1 MTFRTRVFLAFAAG
15 LLLPLALVMYGM
27 RHEMTARL
35 TAEYERRVSALADL
49 VQQTFAADAARVD
62 SSVATI
68 AARLAADN
76 RFRAIV
82 VPGGDID
89 RGWLLDYGA
98 GAMRAGGLVVLRVQ
112 DSAGRVLSS
121 GHFRNEF
128 DRRDDALPQ
137 LLARDGSPSPLVRMR
152 TAEGNVLALARVDS
166 FAVAGRRFVVLGGRR
181 VDQDYLQR
189 AVTDPDLGL
198 TLVTPDDTLRV
209 GGDSAAT
216 AGVVRQL
223 TLPYV
228 DDTRDTA
235 VAGSARIMI
244 TRRSGALDALRRG
257 VDRWFIAATAATL
270 LLAVLVAAWLSAQ
283 VARPIAELARKT
295 AALDLERL
303 DQDFAT
309 ERPDEVGA
317 LSRVLSAM
325 TTRLRLGA
333 ARLREAERRAT
344 VGDVARQVNHDV
356 KNGLAPIKHVLRH
369 LGEVAEREP
378 DRLAA
383 VFEERRGTLDSSVD
397 YLETLARNYA
407 RLSPA
412 TDRDRCDV
420 NAVVRQVLH
429 GTAGR
434 RTAVRSLLADALPP
448 IRSDGVALR
457 RILENLVGN
466 AMDSLTTDDGT
477 VTISTEL
484 IEQGSARA
492 VRLAVA
498 DTGRGMTRE
507 ELDLAFGD
515 FYTTKPGGTGLGLS
529 VVRRLVADL
538 GGTLRVTTEPGTGSR
553 FVVDLPADG
562 GSA

>member
-152 TAEGNVLALARVDS
+152 TAEGNVLALTRVDS